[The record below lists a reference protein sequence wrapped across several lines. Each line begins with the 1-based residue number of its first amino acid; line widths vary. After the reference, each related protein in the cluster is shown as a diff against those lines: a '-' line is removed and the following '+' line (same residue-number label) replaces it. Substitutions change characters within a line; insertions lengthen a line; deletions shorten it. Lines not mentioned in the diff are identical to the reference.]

1 MIHRVER
8 EIGGR
13 TLSLEAGRFAE
24 QANGAVT
31 VQYGDTVVLVTVVM
45 GKNPREGID
54 FFPLTVDYEE
64 RQYAVGRIPGGF
76 IRREGRPS
84 QDATLAARLTDRPL
98 RPLFNKQIRNEVQIV
113 TTVMSADRENLP
125 DILSIIGA
133 SAALSISDIPFDGP
147 VSGTRVGLV
156 DGTLMLNPTSS
167 DLMRSKLDLTVAGT
181 KSAVLMVE
189 CGASEVAERAMI
201 EAIRFGQEA
210 NQAVIELQEELV
222 RAAGKAK
229 LEVKLAAA
237 PEALAGEVDRV
248 LAGRLPNALHNAVK
262 AEREDATNALRSEVV
277 EQLSASFDSKM
288 IHSAFDAALEAQL
301 TRDILEDGRRP
312 DGRTSTQIR
321 PISTEV
327 RLLPRVH
334 GSGLFTR
341 GQTQVLS
348 TVTLGSVSDQQDLD
362 GLGLQES
369 RRFMHHYNFPPFSTG
384 ETGRVGAPRR
394 REIGHGA
401 LAERALEAVIPE
413 AERFP
418 YTIRVVSEVLSSN
431 GSTSMASVCAGTLA
445 LLDAGVPI
453 KAPVAGV
460 AMGLIMGEA
469 GKYAILTD
477 IQGVEDAFGDMDFK
491 VAGTEKGITALQM
504 DIKIKGITLEI
515 MERALA
521 QARDGR
527 MFILGK
533 LREAITAPREE
544 VSPFAPRMTT
554 IQINPEKIRFLI
566 GPGGKTIRG
575 LTDKYKVSIDVDD
588 DGKVVVGS
596 TNEDNAVAAIKEI
609 EALTRDVVVGD
620 IYQGRVTRLTSFG
633 AFVEILPGKE
643 GLVHI
648 SELAPYRVATVE
660 EVVKEGDEV
669 TVKVSEID
677 RMGRINLSR
686 RAVMEPVAE
695 GEPDGRIGSEEGESL
710 PPPRQ
715 QRPDRPRGG
724 QGGPGGPG
732 GGRYRRF

>member
-8 EIGGR
+8 EVGGR
-13 TLSLEAGRFAE
+13 TLILETGRFAE

-31 VQYGDTVVLVTVVM
+31 VQYGDTVVLVTAVM
-45 GKNPREGID
+45 SKTAREGID

-64 RQYAVGRIPGGF
+64 RQYAAGRIPGSF
-76 IRREGRPS
+76 LRREGRPS
-84 QDATLAARLTDRPL
+84 QEATLAARLTDRPL
-98 RPLFNKQIRNEVQIV
+98 RPLFDKRIRNEVQII
-113 TTVMSADRENLP
+113 TTVMSADRENQP

-133 SAALSISDIPFDGP
+133 SAALGISDIPFEGP
-147 VSGTRVGLV
+147 VGAVRVGLV
-156 DGTLMLNPTSS
+156 DGVLVLNPTSS
-167 DLMRSKLDLTVAGT
+167 ELLRSKLDLVVAGT
-181 KSAVLMVE
+181 RDAILMVE
-189 CGASEVAERAMI
+189 CGANEVPERVMI

-210 NQAVIELQEELV
+210 NQAIIELQEELI
-222 RAAGKAK
+222 RAAGKPKRQPILAEMPEE
-229 LEVKLAAA
+229 LHAEVAQL
-237 PEALAGEVDRV
+237 
-248 LAGRLPNALHNAVK
+248 LAGRLALALHHPTK
-262 AEREDATNALRSEVV
+262 QEREAAVQALRDEVAAALAGRY
-277 EQLSASFDSKM
+277 ESKQIQL
-288 IHSAFDAALEAQL
+288 AFDAQLEAQL
-301 TRDILEDGRRP
+301 ARDILEEGRRP
-312 DGRTSTQIR
+312 DGRTLTQIR
-321 PISTEV
+321 PISCEV

-348 TVTLGSVSDQQDLD
+348 TVTLGSMSEQQELES
-362 GLGLQES
+362 LGLEEY

-401 LAERALEAVIPE
+401 LAERALEPVIP
-413 AERFP
+413 AEETFP

-431 GSTSMASVCAGTLA
+431 GSTSMASVCASTLA

-453 KAPVAGV
+453 RAPVAGI
-460 AMGLIMGEA
+460 AMGLIMGEQ
-469 GKYAILTD
+469 GNYAILTD

-504 DIKIKGITLEI
+504 DIKVKGITLEI

-527 MFILGK
+527 LYILGK
-533 LREAITAPREE
+533 MRETIPAPRAE

-554 IQINPEKIRFLI
+554 LYINPDKIRFLI

-575 LTDKYKVSIDVDD
+575 LTEKYKVTIDVSD

-596 TNEDNAVAAIKEI
+596 TNEENAANAIREI

-620 IYQGRVTRLTSFG
+620 IYQGKVTRLMSFG

-643 GLVHI
+643 GLIHI
-648 SELAPYRVATVE
+648 SELAPYRVNTVE

-669 TVKVSEID
+669 TVKVTEID

-686 RAVMEPVAE
+686 RAVLEAA
-695 GEPDGRIGSEEGESL
+695 GSGADGQVGTEEGEQL
-710 PPPRQ
+710 PPPRFER
-715 QRPDRPRGG
+715 RPERGRGG
-724 QGGPGGPG
+724 GGGSGAG
-732 GGRYRRF
+732 GGRPRRF

>member
-8 EIGGR
+8 EVGGR
-13 TLSLEAGRFAE
+13 TLILETGRFAE

-31 VQYGDTVVLVTVVM
+31 VQYGDTVVLVTAVM
-45 GKNPREGID
+45 SKTAREGID

-64 RQYAVGRIPGGF
+64 RQYAAGRIPGSF
-76 IRREGRPS
+76 LRREGRPS
-84 QDATLAARLTDRPL
+84 QEATLAARLTDRPL
-98 RPLFNKQIRNEVQIV
+98 RPLFDKRIRNEVQII
-113 TTVMSADRENLP
+113 TTVMSADRENQP

-133 SAALSISDIPFDGP
+133 SAALGISDIPFEAP
-147 VSGTRVGLV
+147 VGAVRVGLV
-156 DGTLMLNPTSS
+156 DGVLVLNPTSS
-167 DLMRSKLDLTVAGT
+167 ELLRSKLDLVVAGT
-181 KSAVLMVE
+181 RDAILMVE
-189 CGASEVAERAMI
+189 CGANEVPERAMI

-210 NQAVIELQEELV
+210 NQAIIELQEELI
-222 RAAGKAK
+222 RAAGKPK
-229 LEVKLAAA
+229 RQPILAEM
-237 PEALAGEVDRV
+237 PEELHTDVAQLM
-248 LAGRLPNALHNAVK
+248 AGRLALALHHPTRQ
-262 AEREDATNALRSEVV
+262 EREAAVQALRDEVAAALGGRY
-277 EQLSASFDSKM
+277 ESKQIQL
-288 IHSAFDAALEAQL
+288 AFDAQLEAQL
-301 TRDILEDGRRP
+301 ARDILEEGRRP
-312 DGRTSTQIR
+312 DGRTLTQIR
-321 PISTEV
+321 PISCEV

-348 TVTLGSVSDQQDLD
+348 TVTLGSMSEQQELES
-362 GLGLQES
+362 LGLEEY

-401 LAERALEAVIPE
+401 LAERALEPVIPDE
-413 AERFP
+413 ETFP

-431 GSTSMASVCAGTLA
+431 GSTSMASVCASTLA

-453 KAPVAGV
+453 RAPVAGI
-460 AMGLIMGEA
+460 AMGLIMGEQ
-469 GKYAILTD
+469 GNYAILTD

-504 DIKIKGITLEI
+504 DIKVKGITLEI

-527 MFILGK
+527 LYILGK
-533 LREAITAPREE
+533 MRETIPAPRAE

-554 IQINPEKIRFLI
+554 LYINPDKIRFLI

-575 LTDKYKVSIDVDD
+575 LTEKYKVTIDVSD

-596 TNEDNAVAAIKEI
+596 TNEENAANAIREI

-620 IYQGRVTRLTSFG
+620 IYQGKVTRLMSFG

-643 GLVHI
+643 GLIHI
-648 SELAPYRVATVE
+648 SELAPYRVNTVE

-669 TVKVSEID
+669 TVKVTEID

-686 RAVMEPVAE
+686 RAVLEAA
-695 GEPDGRIGSEEGESL
+695 GSGADGRVGTEAGEQL
-710 PPPRQ
+710 PPPPRFER
-715 QRPDRPRGG
+715 RPEQGRGG
-724 QGGPGGPG
+724 GGSGAG
-732 GGRYRRF
+732 GGRPRRF

>member
-8 EIGGR
+8 EVGGR
-13 TLSLEAGRFAE
+13 SLVLEAGRLAE

-31 VQYGDTVVLVTVVM
+31 VQYGDTVVLVTAVM
-45 GKNPREGID
+45 SKNVREGID

-64 RQYAVGRIPGGF
+64 RQYAAGRIPGGF
-76 IRREGRPS
+76 LRREGRPS
-84 QDATLAARLTDRPL
+84 QEAILAARLTDRPL
-98 RPLFNKQIRNEVQIV
+98 RPLFDKRMRNEVQIV
-113 TTVMSADRENLP
+113 TTVLSADRENQP

-147 VSGTRVGLV
+147 VAAVRVGLV
-156 DGTLMLNPTSS
+156 DGVLVLNPTSS
-167 DLMRSKLDLTVAGT
+167 ELLRSKLDLTVAGT
-181 KSAVLMVE
+181 RNAILMVE
-189 CGASEVAERAMI
+189 CGANEVPERAMI
-201 EAIRFGQEA
+201 EAIRFGQDA
-210 NQAVIELQEELV
+210 NQAILELQEELV
-222 RAAGKAK
+222 RACGKAK
-229 LEVKLAAA
+229 RVVPLAAE
-237 PEALAGEVDRV
+237 PPDLAGEVQRV
-248 LAGRLPNALHNAVK
+248 LAGRLADALHQSVK
-262 AEREDATNALRSEVV
+262 AEREEATNALRQEVL
-277 EQLSASFDSKM
+277 EALSDRFEPRHIQA
-288 IHSAFDAALEAQL
+288 AFDAAIEAQL
-301 TRDILEDGRRP
+301 TRDILDLGRRP
-312 DGRTSTQIR
+312 DGRTPTQIR
-321 PISTEV
+321 PISSEV

-348 TVTLGSVSDQQDLD
+348 TVTLGSISEQQEIESF
-362 GLGLQES
+362 GLEDY
-369 RRFMHHYNFPPFSTG
+369 RRFMHHYNFPPYSTG

-401 LAERALEAVIPE
+401 LAERALEPVIPDQ
-413 AERFP
+413 ERFP

-431 GSTSMASVCAGTLA
+431 GSTSMASVCASTLA

-453 KAPVAGV
+453 KRPVAGV
-460 AMGLIMGEA
+460 AMGLIMGEG

-504 DIKIKGITLEI
+504 DIKVKGLSLEI
-515 MERALA
+515 MDRALA

-527 MFILGK
+527 MHILAK
-533 LREAITAPREE
+533 LSETIAAPREE

-575 LTDKYKVSIDVDD
+575 LVDKYKVTIDVED

-596 TNEDNAVAAIKEI
+596 TNEGNAAAAIREI
-609 EALTRDVVVGD
+609 QALTRDVVVGD
-620 IYQGRVTRLTSFG
+620 IYRGKVTRLTSFG

-648 SELAPYRVATVE
+648 SELAPYRVNTVD

-669 TVKVSEID
+669 TVKVTEID

-686 RAVMEPVAE
+686 RAVLA
-695 GEPDGRIGSEEGESL
+695 GSDAADDGRVGFEEGETVS
-710 PPPRQ
+710 
-715 QRPDRPRGG
+715 RPERRSDRARGG
-724 QGGPGGPG
+724 PSGGAGGSA
-732 GGRYRRF
+732 RYRRF

>member
-8 EIGGR
+8 EVGGR
-13 TLSLEAGRFAE
+13 SLVLEAGRLAE

-31 VQYGDTVVLVTVVM
+31 VQYGDTVVLVTAVM
-45 GKNPREGID
+45 SKNVREGID

-64 RQYAVGRIPGGF
+64 RQYAAGRIPGGF
-76 IRREGRPS
+76 LRREGRPS
-84 QDATLAARLTDRPL
+84 QEAILAARLTDRPL
-98 RPLFNKQIRNEVQIV
+98 RPLFDKRMRNEVQIV
-113 TTVMSADRENLP
+113 TTVLSADRENQP

-147 VSGTRVGLV
+147 VAAVRVGLV
-156 DGTLMLNPTSS
+156 DGVLVLNPTSS
-167 DLMRSKLDLTVAGT
+167 ELLRSKLDLTVSGT
-181 KSAVLMVE
+181 RNAILMVE
-189 CGASEVAERAMI
+189 CGANEVPERAMI
-201 EAIRFGQEA
+201 EAIRFGQDA
-210 NQAVIELQEELV
+210 NQAILELQEELV
-222 RAAGKAK
+222 RACGKAK
-229 LEVKLAAA
+229 RVVPLAAE
-237 PEALAGEVDRV
+237 PPDLAGEVQRV
-248 LAGRLPNALHNAVK
+248 LAGRLADALHQSVK
-262 AEREDATNALRSEVV
+262 AEREEATNALRQEVL
-277 EQLSASFDSKM
+277 EALSDRFEPRHIQA
-288 IHSAFDAALEAQL
+288 AFDAAIEAQL
-301 TRDILEDGRRP
+301 TRDILDLGRRP
-312 DGRTSTQIR
+312 DGRTPTQIR
-321 PISTEV
+321 PISSEV

-348 TVTLGSVSDQQDLD
+348 TVTLGSISEQQEIESF
-362 GLGLQES
+362 GLEDY
-369 RRFMHHYNFPPFSTG
+369 RRFMHHYNFPPYSTG

-401 LAERALEAVIPE
+401 LAERALEPVIPDQ
-413 AERFP
+413 ERFP

-431 GSTSMASVCAGTLA
+431 GSTSMASVCASTLA

-453 KAPVAGV
+453 KRPVAGV
-460 AMGLIMGEA
+460 AMGLIMGEG

-504 DIKIKGITLEI
+504 DIKVKGLSLEI
-515 MERALA
+515 MDRALA

-527 MFILGK
+527 MHILAK
-533 LREAITAPREE
+533 LSETIAAPREE

-575 LTDKYKVSIDVDD
+575 LVDKYKVTIDVED

-596 TNEDNAVAAIKEI
+596 TNEGNAAAAIREI
-609 EALTRDVVVGD
+609 QALTRDVVVGD
-620 IYQGRVTRLTSFG
+620 IYRGKVTRLTSFG

-648 SELAPYRVATVE
+648 SELAPYRVNTVD

-669 TVKVSEID
+669 TVKVTEID

-686 RAVMEPVAE
+686 RAVLA
-695 GEPDGRIGSEEGESL
+695 GSDAADDGRIGFEEGETVS
-710 PPPRQ
+710 
-715 QRPDRPRGG
+715 RPERRSDRARGG
-724 QGGPGGPG
+724 PSGGAGGSA
-732 GGRYRRF
+732 RYRRF